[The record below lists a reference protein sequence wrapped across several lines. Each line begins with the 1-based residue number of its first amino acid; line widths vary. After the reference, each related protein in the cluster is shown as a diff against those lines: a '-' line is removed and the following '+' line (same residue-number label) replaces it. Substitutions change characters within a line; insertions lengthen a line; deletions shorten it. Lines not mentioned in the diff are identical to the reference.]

1 MGDETFEERRERL
14 TFIYGESFEN
24 RQIRLNN
31 LAAARYRE
39 DNPDKAK

>member
-1 MGDETFEERRERL
+1 VGDETFEERRKRL
-14 TFIYGESFEN
+14 TFVQGESFEN

-39 DNPDKAK
+39 DNPDKVK